1 MKIKIISK
9 TLEATF
15 GLKLDSIHECCECPE
30 EHKAQLKDSVWVYIK
45 DQMTLSVL
53 LIMEIGL
60 IPFHQ
65 VNQAYERAKKKMD
78 TE

>member
-1 MKIKIISK
+1 MNQTS
-9 TLEATF
+9 
-15 GLKLDSIHECCECPE
+15 LKFVM
-30 EHKAQLKDSVWVYIK
+30 KDSVWVYIK
-45 DQMTLSVL
+45 DQMSLSVL

-65 VNQAYERAKKKMD
+65 VNEAYERAKKKMD

>member
-1 MKIKIISK
+1 M
-9 TLEATF
+9 
-15 GLKLDSIHECCECPE
+15 
-30 EHKAQLKDSVWVYIK
+30 KDSAWVYIK

-60 IPFHQ
+60 IPFHEL
-65 VNQAYERAKKKMD
+65 NEAYERAKKKMD